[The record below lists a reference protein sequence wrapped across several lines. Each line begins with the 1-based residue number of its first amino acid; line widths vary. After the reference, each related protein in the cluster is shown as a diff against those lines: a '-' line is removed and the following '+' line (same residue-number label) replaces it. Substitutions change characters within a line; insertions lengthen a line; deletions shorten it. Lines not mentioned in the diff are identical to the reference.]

1 MHTWFTNSHRRR
13 YTVEGV
19 SFSGGCGSESH
30 RWWLLFVASCNLFP
44 TDTVSLVQLC
54 LICSPKTLLLC
65 CVVVAN
71 CSALPSLLSALP
83 APSYA
88 TTVRCYATLL
98 PSPSSESPSLP
109 PSSLSSISLLS
120 PSCPSPSFCSFFYLP
135 RLLRSAERKE
145 MSSRLT
151 SVRRQS
157 TWHISECFLCCLR

>member
-1 MHTWFTNSHRRR
+1 M
-13 YTVEGV
+13 
-19 SFSGGCGSESH
+19 
-30 RWWLLFVASCNLFP
+30 LFVASCPLFP

-65 CVVVAN
+65 CAVVAN
-71 CSALPSLLSALP
+71 CNALPSLLSALP

-109 PSSLSSISLLS
+109 SSSLSSISPLS

-145 MSSRLT
+145 RSSRLT
-151 SVRRQS
+151 SVRRQRA
-157 TWHISECFLCCLR
+157 WHIPELFPCCLRWNLLWGDSFVWSWLHLSTQHVPSPHQAIYLHK